1 MKRFILMLCVFSLTA
16 PQAVSASQLDA
27 GITKAFDRLAE
38 AYNKQYPAGGMK
50 KGLAVLPLE
59 EKSELAKSK
68 GLGTTVRE
76 IVSRQAVKSSVF
88 YLIDRDALEA
98 SLKEAKLSMLGL
110 VDDNSITEAGKL
122 IGVQVFVTGSIS
134 EAGGSFSISL
144 KLVDSQTGRV
154 VAMES
159 VDISKKKLL
168 EIRKELAFQTIE
180 QYGLGINM
188 QISRMFMDAPYAP
201 DISMLTD
208 VYVNYRPF
216 LWLNFKAGVTTMTL
230 EFGKEGLSTD
240 KIFPEL
246 SDDAVGGNSQ
256 SIYGGM
262 TSIRE
267 TTFLIGADYNWIVTE
282 WLNFAFGISFNLFER
297 PQMRQIF
304 DGSYTDINEDGTL
317 DTGEETQTGFKC
329 IHHFESVNLVRF
341 EFKPQI
347 IIIPRLTLGFV
358 AGYILAN
365 DLKVEYSEIGNDMY
379 SQKYSDSSIDKYFG
393 ISNKNFMDGK
403 NVEDIKFNGAWY
415 LGMNV
420 NFFF

>member
-1 MKRFILMLCVFSLTA
+1 M
-16 PQAVSASQLDA
+16 PGAVRAAQLDE

-76 IVSRQAVKSSVF
+76 IVSRQAVKSAVF

-98 SLKEAKLSMLGL
+98 SMKEAKLSMLGL
-110 VDDNSITEAGKL
+110 VDDSSITEAGKL
-122 IGVQVFVTGSIS
+122 IGVQVFVIGSIS
-134 EAGGSFSISL
+134 EAGGGFSISL

-159 VDISKKKLL
+159 VEISEKKLL

-188 QISRMFMDAPYAP
+188 QTSWMFMDAPETPAS
-201 DISMLTD
+201 SMLTD

-230 EFGKEGLSTD
+230 EFEKND
-240 KIFPEL
+240 FPAYKVFPEL
-246 SDDAVGGNSQ
+246 QGETTTSLN
-256 SIYGGM
+256 IYGGR
-262 TSIRE
+262 TAIRE
-267 TTFLIGADYNWIVTE
+267 TTFLMGADYNWVVTE
-282 WLNFAFGISFNLFER
+282 WLNFAFGVTINMFER

-304 DGSYTDINEDGTL
+304 DRSFIDIDENGVLAGDGS
-317 DTGEETQTGFKC
+317 EESQTGFKC
-329 IHHFESVNLVRF
+329 IHHFESVGLVRF

-347 IIIPRLTLGFV
+347 IIIPRLTLGLV

-365 DLKVEYSEIGNDMY
+365 DLKVEYSEIGNDYY
-379 SQKYSDSSIDKYFG
+379 SQGYGDGTIDKYFG
-393 ISNKNFMDGK
+393 ISDKNFMDGK
-403 NVEDIKFNGAWY
+403 NVEEIKFNGAWY
-415 LGMNV
+415 IGMNV